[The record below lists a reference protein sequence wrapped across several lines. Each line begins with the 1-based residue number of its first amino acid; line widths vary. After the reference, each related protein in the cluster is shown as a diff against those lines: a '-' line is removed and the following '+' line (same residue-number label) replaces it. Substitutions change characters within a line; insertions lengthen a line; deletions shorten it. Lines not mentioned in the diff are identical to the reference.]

1 MATTYGY
8 IYVAQIAIGAD
19 KNHAL
24 KAIREAEAYKG
35 PSLIIAYAPC
45 INHGIRKG
53 MGVSIEEEKKAVET
67 GYWHLYRYNPELKAE
82 GKNPFTLDS
91 KEPTR
96 PYREFLDGE
105 VRYTS
110 LKKKFPERAEV
121 LYERA
126 EQDAKDRYENYVR
139 MHSNYHPVEEK

>member
-1 MATTYGY
+1 
-8 IYVAQIAIGAD
+8 
-19 KNHAL
+19 
-24 KAIREAEAYKG
+24 
-35 PSLIIAYAPC
+35 
-45 INHGIRKG
+45 
-53 MGVSIEEEKKAVET
+53 MGVSIEEEKKAVES

-126 EQDAKDRYENYVR
+126 EQDAKERYENYVR
-139 MHSNYHPVEEK
+139 MHSHYHPVEE